1 MGCRGVPDGP
11 KEIVDNA
18 VHPDL
23 EHKSQCPPMFE
34 FSSKIEDP
42 GAHQNYLGM
51 FRIIPPTLP
60 ICCLGEVGRGG
71 PDVHNLHEM

>member
-34 FSSKIEDP
+34 FSSKIGDP
-42 GAHQNYLGM
+42 GAHKNYLGM
-51 FRIIPPTLP
+51 FRIIPPHTPHMLF
-60 ICCLGEVGRGG
+60 GGARGRGAG
-71 PDVHNLHEM
+71 CAQLA